1 MGQEYPRMSTTS
13 PGPLAA
19 PCVGPAGVARCE
31 TIRPIRATLT
41 FVSHHRIA
49 PNVDDSSDQLA
60 AALAALRTELELPG
74 EYPAEAVE
82 EARHAV
88 TTHKIPARDLRD
100 VPFVTIDP
108 ATSTDLDQALFID
121 RSGTGYKVLY
131 AIADVPSFVAPG
143 GALDAATRQRGQTF
157 YAPDGRIPLHPE
169 VISENAGSLLADQ
182 DCGAFVWDFDLDTN
196 AEVRTVSVARAA
208 VRSRAKLSY
217 KGAQQHIDDGT
228 APPVLQLLKEVGLKR
243 VELERL
249 RGGASLNMPE
259 QEIVQATDGGGYRI
273 VAAPSLPV
281 EDWNAQISLM
291 TGMAAAQLMLEGKVG
306 ILRTMPAPDQRS
318 LQHFKRQTTA
328 LGKPWDGQIT
338 YGEYL
343 RTLDAADPKQLA
355 ILHSAGTLFRGAGYT
370 PFDGEV
376 PDTVIQAA
384 IGAPYAHTTAPLRR
398 LIDRFVLV
406 ICEALSNNREIPSWA
421 REALP
426 SLPDIMASSDQ
437 LAGRLERAALDTVEA
452 ALVANLV
459 GQEFDAVVISGS
471 KPSNGNGNGNGNGS
485 GPYGVV
491 QIAEP
496 AVTARCD
503 GELESGTKVRV
514 RLVKADIASREI
526 RFELQP

>member
-1 MGQEYPRMSTTS
+1 M
-13 PGPLAA
+13 
-19 PCVGPAGVARCE
+19 
-31 TIRPIRATLT
+31 
-41 FVSHHRIA
+41 SHHRIA

-74 EYPAEAVE
+74 TYPAAAVE
-82 EARHAV
+82 EARQAV
-88 TTHKIPARDLRD
+88 QTLKLPDRDLRD
-100 VPFVTIDP
+100 IPFVTIDP

-121 RSGTGYKVLY
+121 RSGDGYKVFY
-131 AIADVPSFVAPG
+131 AIADVPAFVVPG
-143 GALDAATRQRGQTF
+143 GALDAETRQRGQTF

-169 VISENAGSLLADQ
+169 VISENAGSLLAGQ
-182 DCGAFVWDFDLDTN
+182 VCSAFVWEFDLDVE
-196 AEVRTVSVARAA
+196 AEVVAVSMARAV
-208 VRSRAKLSY
+208 VRSTAKLSY
-217 KGAQQHIDDGT
+217 KGAQQQIDDGT

-273 VAAPSLPV
+273 AAAPSLPV

-291 TGMAAAQLMLEGKVG
+291 TGMAAAQMMLDGKVG
-306 ILRTMPAPDQRS
+306 ILRTMPAPDDRS
-318 LQHFKRQTTA
+318 LLHFKRQTVA
-328 LGKPWDGQIT
+328 LGKPWDGKIT

-343 RTLDAADPKQLA
+343 RTLDASDPKQLA

-370 PFDGEV
+370 PFDGDV
-376 PDTVIQAA
+376 PANVVQAA

-406 ICEALSNNREIPSWA
+406 ICEALSNNQQIPAWA

-426 SLPDIMASSDQ
+426 SLPEIMASSDQ

-452 ALVANLV
+452 ALVANRI

-471 KPSNGNGNGNGNGS
+471 KPSNGNANGNGTGNGNGNGNGS

-526 RFELQP
+526 RFQLLP

>member
-1 MGQEYPRMSTTS
+1 MR
-13 PGPLAA
+13 AA
-19 PCVGPAGVARCE
+19 AK
-31 TIRPIRATLT
+31 TIRRFRATLI

-60 AALAALRTELELPG
+60 EALAALRTELELPTA
-74 EYPAEAVE
+74 YPAEAVQ
-82 EARHAV
+82 EAERAV
-88 TTHKIPARDLRD
+88 ENLKLPDQDLRE

-121 RSGTGYKVLY
+121 RAGDGYKVLY
-131 AIADVPSFVAPG
+131 AIADVPSFVTPG
-143 GALDAATRQRGQTF
+143 GALDAETRLRGQTF

-182 DCGAFVWDFDLDTN
+182 DCSAFVWNFDLDAD
-196 AEVRTVSVARAA
+196 AEVVSVTVARAT

-217 KGAQQHIDDGT
+217 KGAQQQIDDGT

-306 ILRTMPAPDQRS
+306 ILRTMPAPDERS

-328 LGKPWDGQIT
+328 LGKPWDGQAS

-343 RTLDAADPKQLA
+343 RTLDASDPRQLA

-406 ICEALSNNREIPSWA
+406 ICEALSNNKDIPRWA
-421 REALP
+421 RDALP
-426 SLPDIMASSDQ
+426 SLPEIMAASDQ
-437 LAGRLERAALDTVEA
+437 VAGRLERAALDTVEA
-452 ALVANLV
+452 ALIANHV

-471 KPSNGNGNGNGNGS
+471 RPSNGNSNGNRANGNKANGNGS

-491 QIAEP
+491 QVAEP

-514 RLVKADIASREI
+514 RLVTADIASREI
-526 RFELQP
+526 RFELRR

>member
-1 MGQEYPRMSTTS
+1 M
-13 PGPLAA
+13 
-19 PCVGPAGVARCE
+19 
-31 TIRPIRATLT
+31 
-41 FVSHHRIA
+41 SHHRIA
-49 PNVDDSSDQLA
+49 PNVDDSSGQLA

-82 EARHAV
+82 EAQQAV
-88 TTHKIPARDLRD
+88 DALELPEQDLRHIA
-100 VPFVTIDP
+100 FVTIDP

-121 RSGTGYKVLY
+121 RTGNGYKVLY

-143 GALDAATRQRGQTF
+143 GALDAETRQRGQTF

-169 VISENAGSLLADQ
+169 VISENAGSLLANQ
-182 DCGAFVWDFDLDTN
+182 DCSAFVWRFDLDAK
-196 AEVRTVSVARAA
+196 AEVQTVTVARAA

-217 KGAQQHIDDGT
+217 KGAQQQLDDGT

-243 VELERL
+243 VELERQ

-291 TGMAAAQLMLEGKVG
+291 TGMAAAQMMLDGKVG
-306 ILRTMPAPDQRS
+306 ILRTMPAPDDRS
-318 LQHFKRQTTA
+318 LLHFKRQTSA
-328 LGKPWDGQIT
+328 LGKPWDGQVS

-343 RTLDAADPKQLA
+343 RTLDASDPKQLA
-355 ILHSAGTLFRGAGYT
+355 ILHSAGMLFRGAGYT

-376 PDTVIQAA
+376 PAEVIQAA

-406 ICEALSNNREIPSWA
+406 ICEALSNNHDIPQWA

-426 SLPDIMASSDQ
+426 SLPEIMASSDQ

-452 ALVANLV
+452 ALVANHI

-471 KPSNGNGNGNGNGS
+471 KPSNGSSSKNGNGS
-485 GPYGVV
+485 SNGNGPFGVI
-491 QIAEP
+491 QIADP

-503 GELESGTKVRV
+503 GEMESGTTVRV
-514 RLVKADIASREI
+514 RLLKADIASREI
-526 RFELQP
+526 RFELLP